1 VIFVSKLEDWFD
13 DVSVGTPGHHGWS
26 LLFVGII
33 SSIGIC
39 TLGIHLF
46 HLFSVSESVLI
57 TLLGTLIPMGLS
69 FVLIVTGPLIHRRYP
84 ETVVI
89 WIGAWCVVAT
99 VVLVA
104 VSLTSIVYQSSKGVL
119 MTDIPFV
126 ITNHA
131 TIGSVLG
138 VLMGVYDGQRQR
150 EHDRAQVLSDQ
161 LSILN
166 RVLRHDIRNCV
177 NVIQGNASLLQAG
190 KKDPDSAVEAINSKA
205 SELMIVSD
213 RARHL
218 KKLVEEESIEDSNID
233 INAVVHNKTSK
244 IGEKYPAVELE
255 RDIPES
261 VEIRAPSLI
270 KMAIEELLENA
281 VKHNDSDQPYVA
293 VTVSA
298 PASGLQ
304 TDGGEGGV
312 VSIQV
317 RDNGS
322 GIPQEQLNVINRG
335 WETSLKHMDGLGL
348 WFVHWVVDASNGE
361 VTFHSDGISGS
372 TVEITLPANEMS
384 V

>member
-1 VIFVSKLEDWFD
+1 MSFVSKLEDWLA
-13 DVSVGTPGHHGWS
+13 DVSVGTPGLHGWS
-26 LLFVGII
+26 LLFAGII

-57 TLLGTLIPMGLS
+57 TLLGTFMPMGLS
-69 FVLIVTGPLIHRRYP
+69 FVLVVTGPLIHRRYP
-84 ETVVI
+84 ERVVI

-138 VLMGVYDGQRQR
+138 VLMGAYDGQRQR
-150 EHDRAQVLSDQ
+150 ERDRAQVLSDQ

-190 KKDPDSAVEAINSKA
+190 KKDPDSAAEAINSKA

-233 INAVVHNKTSK
+233 INAVVQDKTSK
-244 IGEKYPAVELE
+244 IGEEYPAVELE
-255 RDIPES
+255 SNIPES

-270 KMAIEELLENA
+270 KTAIEELLENA

-298 PASGLQ
+298 PDSGLQ

-312 VSIQV
+312 VSIQI
-317 RDNGS
+317 RDNGP
-322 GIPQEQLNVINRG
+322 GIPQEQLNVIDRG

-348 WFVHWVVDASNGE
+348 WFVHWVMNASNGE
-361 VTFHSDGISGS
+361 VTFDSDGTSGS
-372 TVEITLPANEMS
+372 TVEITLPTDETT